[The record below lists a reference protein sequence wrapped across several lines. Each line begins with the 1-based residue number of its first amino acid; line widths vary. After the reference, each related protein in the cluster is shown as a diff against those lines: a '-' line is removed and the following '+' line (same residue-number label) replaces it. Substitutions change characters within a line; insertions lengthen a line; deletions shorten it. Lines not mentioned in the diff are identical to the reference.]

1 MNMAWVILGLKEIVF
16 SKILA
21 VIAFRIMQL
30 SETVFEHTPRDTDL
44 IGLTY

>member
-1 MNMAWVILGLKEIVF
+1 VVLGLKGIVL